1 MTGRFAYDPGL
12 SPPAPM
18 VPVRVSAP
26 VGDRALLVP
35 MLVDS
40 GADCTLV
47 PAATVRQLGLPQID
61 AIGLTGV
68 GGARRLAP
76 VHAAVVELGGLRVM
90 ARVVAF
96 LDEAILGRD
105 ILNQLVVVLD
115 GPKLEISVA
124 NRRPRRK
131 RAR

>member
-1 MTGRFAYDPGL
+1 M
-12 SPPAPM
+12 
-18 VPVRVSAP
+18 
-26 VGDRALLVP
+26 LLP

-47 PAATVRQLGLPQID
+47 PAATVRQLGLPLID
-61 AIGLTGV
+61 TIGLVGV
-68 GGARRLAP
+68 GGTYRRAT
-76 VHAAVVELGGLRVM
+76 VHAAVVELGDLRVI

-105 ILNQLVVVLD
+105 IMNQAVVVLD
-115 GPKLEISVA
+115 GPRLETCVKRQA
-124 NRRPRRK
+124 VRRN